1 MKTFKPN
8 ANYFGRKSGTLEDI
22 VQKINEANPKPE
34 VFDIR
39 GESKEYKAVFAA
51 AMKKFNIS
59 SPGELKGEEEKKKFF
74 DYVDSQYKAKGEQM
88 DDKAQMANQSRK
100 MKDGEK
106 AKMSV
111 KETVKDMLLK
121 SWTQAAQVAEDA
133 KQKQKEALDKEDEK
147 TVKDVM
153 KGLKKASDTHAGQA
167 KQLKKDISDSKDK
180 KEMMHDKD
188 KKKDMK
194 ASYMKSGYMKASY
207 GKKK

>member
-51 AMKKFNIS
+51 AMKKFKIS

-111 KETVKDMLLK
+111 KETVRDMLLK
-121 SWTQAAQVAEDA
+121 SWKQAADLAEKNKVSEGELPPALQKHIA
-133 KQKQKEALDKEDEK
+133 KKKKDKEDKSE
-147 TVKDVM
+147 D
-153 KGLKKASDTHAGQA
+153 
-167 KQLKKDISDSKDK
+167 
-180 KEMMHDKD
+180 MHKD

-194 ASYMKSGYMKASY
+194 AGYMKAGYMKASY